1 MKIRAWNIAGLPV
14 DAFSVDN
21 GIIVNSSRRWPLM
34 IDPQGTNKF
43 LHNHVFTCS
52 FLCDIHLVLAS
63 KSLIKNIHYL
73 LSTNVDIT
81 WYVEE

>member
-1 MKIRAWNIAGLPV
+1 
-14 DAFSVDN
+14 
-21 GIIVNSSRRWPLM
+21 M

-43 LHNHVFTCS
+43 LQNHVCTCS
-52 FLCDIHLVLAS
+52 FLCDIHLPVVLAS

-81 WYVEE
+81 GYVEE